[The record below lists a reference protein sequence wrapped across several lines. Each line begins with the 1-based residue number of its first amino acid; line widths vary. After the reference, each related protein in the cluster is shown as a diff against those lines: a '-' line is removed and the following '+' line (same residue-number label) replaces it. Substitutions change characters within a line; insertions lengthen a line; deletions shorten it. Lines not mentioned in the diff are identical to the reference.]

1 MENIK
6 QAGTFT
12 MDLEPNW
19 NEVIQLAL
27 ECLGSDDK
35 QTRSSGAEMI
45 RGCVGPMSEKGVEL
59 WVGQDANVMGGG
71 RHLIGRDYG
80 EICAWANEAISVLS
94 RIAKVEPEFQA
105 EHAGDPGSRAVN
117 FIKLIGMRLEENR
130 QARRARR

>member
-71 RHLIGRDYG
+71 CHLLRSSEMDM
-80 EICAWANEAISVLS
+80 WANHAASVLS